1 MLIDMLTQM
10 IQWTIDFVEDIW
22 LWVQNAI
29 AYLAAVIQYVWDTLV
44 EVGKWV
50 LAHVSVLINGLRKAV
65 RSVWRGFKALG
76 HLNFKDIWRSLKCA
90 YERFQRAR
98 EWWKKHV
105 QAPIDQMRRNIM
117 DIYNTFFKPIIR
129 FLDSLRVFVRILS
142 IFNRKLAAKL
152 DSRLFALEAK
162 IMWPITTALRRLN
175 SISSHLRAI
184 VTALGYLDR
193 VLILET
199 LRRDALLVWE
209 VLTNPRGRIFDRG
222 KPAPAGTVRQVGQD
236 ARDYLLHGVGPYA
249 ELEPEW
255 RAIFASVFSDMR

>member
-44 EVGKWV
+44 AVGQWV
-50 LAHVSVLINGLRKAV
+50 LDHVSVLIDGLRKAARAV
-65 RSVWRGFKALG
+65 GRGFNAVL
-76 HLNFKDIWRSLKCA
+76 HLNFRKIWDAVKRGYDRL
-90 YERFQRAR
+90 RRALD
-98 EWWKKHV
+98 WYMKHV
-105 QAPIDQMRRNIM
+105 QGPIDRLRRQVM
-117 DIYNTFFKPIIR
+117 EIYNRFFKPI
-129 FLDSLRVFVRILS
+129 LRVLDTFRVMVRMVAV
-142 IFNRKLAAKL
+142 FNRKLAAKL
-152 DSRLFALEAK
+152 DSRLFALESK
-162 IMWPITTALRRLN
+162 LMWPITATLKRLN
-175 SISSHLRAI
+175 ELSSHLRAI
-184 VTALGYLDR
+184 ITAMGYLDR
-193 VLILET
+193 VLVLET